1 MNQRNILG
9 RLLLFFMLLNVSML
23 QAQTHFTPAF
33 VGNGVDHMNIKITT
47 ATISGVALAAG
58 DEIAVYDGAI
68 CCGTILLTQP
78 ISLSNPASFG
88 LIAASKEDAG
98 QSNGYTAGHTIVF
111 KIWDKSASTE
121 YEKITP
127 GFINPVNGLPTT
139 AIPYTVNGS
148 AFVNLKVN
156 FPPVANAGSDRMV
169 NENSAV
175 TLDGSVSSDPEG
187 DAMTYIWT
195 APVGIT
201 LSSSTASKPTFSAP
215 EVSQNTPYTFSLVV
229 SDGVTS
235 SEMDQVIITV
245 QNVNKLPIAN
255 AGVDQTVNEGDLVTL
270 DGSASS
276 DADGQSLTY
285 SWTAPEGITL
295 STETTS
301 KPTFTTPQVAQDTP
315 YTFSLVVN
323 DGTENALVDQVVVTV
338 KQVNKYPTASAGVDQ
353 MIDEGATVTLDGSA
367 SSDPDGDALTYTWTA
382 PAGIT
387 LSSSTVA
394 KPTFTTPE
402 ASRDSI
408 YTFTLTVNDGLATSQ
423 PDTIKVTVINIFEP
437 TAHFQIVWT
446 GNGTDHMNINVVTAT
461 LDGFNLEPNDEIG
474 VFDGEKCVGARKV
487 IKTISSSSI
496 LQIAVSADG
505 GDGKGYKAGDTIT
518 YRVFDNGKN
527 KETSIL
533 TATYHDQNP
542 TWKTD
547 GKFAIGASA
556 FVDLRALTTEVQQLS
571 LKAGWNMM
579 AFKVIPESLNLESV
593 IQPLIASDKVK
604 KMMDEAGRTIEN
616 WGIFGGWNN
625 QIGQL
630 SQTEG
635 YKINVATDTMFSL
648 SGPKVSLPLE
658 VSLIPGWN
666 IIPWSAMTEMDAKT
680 CFQPLVN
687 AGLLYKVMDE
697 SGNSLE
703 YWGAEL
709 GWINNIGALKPGKGY
724 MVNVTN
730 NATVTIYES
739 QLRSVQVS
747 AQILASSHFQRV
759 YTGNGID
766 HMNINLVDLKGSGL
780 MEGDEIGIFDGDK
793 CVGAAMIG
801 ADQVDANIMSIPV
814 SRDDGLSVLSN
825 GFTPGNTMTLKG
837 LRSGNEAPLYI
848 EPIEKGSLKFTI
860 GGSLF
865 ARLHKTPTYL
875 SRLSVNGLSFI
886 ASPNPFAKEV
896 SISLNASINQQV
908 NISLYDLTGKKI
920 KLLLD
925 EWVEG
930 NRAVTWDGTDQ
941 LGSKVVAGV
950 YLCKINDEVVRLVF
964 KGY

>member
-1 MNQRNILG
+1 MNQSNLPG
-9 RLLLFFMLLNVSML
+9 RLLLFFMFLNVSML

-68 CCGTILLTQP
+68 CSGSVVLTQP

-88 LIAASKEDAG
+88 LIAASKADAG

-121 YEKITP
+121 YGKVTP
-127 GFINPVNGLPTT
+127 GFINPVDGQPMS

-169 NENSAV
+169 NENSDV
-175 TLDGSVSSDPEG
+175 TLDGSASSDPEG
-187 DAMTYIWT
+187 DALTYTWT
-195 APVGIT
+195 APADIT
-201 LSSSTASKPTFSAP
+201 LSSLTAAKPTFTAP
-215 EVSQNTPYTFSLVV
+215 EVTQNTLYTFSLMV
-229 SDGVTS
+229 SDGVTNS
-235 SEMDQVIITV
+235 VVDQVIITML
-245 QNVNKLPIAN
+245 NVNKLPIAN

-285 SWTAPEGITL
+285 VWTAPDGITL
-295 STETTS
+295 SSATTS
-301 KPTFTTPQVAQDTP
+301 KPTFTAPQVAQDTP

-323 DGTENALVDQVVVTV
+323 DGTANALVDQVVITV
-338 KQVNKYPTASAGVDQ
+338 KQVNKYPTANAGVDQ
-353 MIDEGATVTLDGSA
+353 TVNEGATVTLDGSA

-382 PAGIT
+382 PTGII

-394 KPTFTTPE
+394 KPTFTAPE
-402 ASRDSI
+402 ASQDII

-446 GNGTDHMNINVVTAT
+446 GNGTDHMYINVVTAT
-461 LDGFNLEPNDEIG
+461 LDGINLEPNDEIG

-487 IKTISSSSI
+487 IKTISLGSI
-496 LQIAVSADG
+496 LQIAVSADA

-518 YRVFDNGKN
+518 YRIFDNGKN
-527 KETSIL
+527 KETAIL
-533 TATYHDQNP
+533 TATYYNQNP

-547 GKFAIGASA
+547 GKFTIGAST
-556 FVDLRALTTEVQQLS
+556 FVDLMALTKEIQQLS

-579 AFKVIPESLNLESV
+579 AFQVIPESLNLISV
-593 IQPLIASDKVK
+593 IQPLITSVNFK
-604 KMMDEAGRTIEN
+604 KMMDESGNAIEN

-635 YKINVATDTMFSL
+635 YKINVVSDIL
-648 SGPKVSLPLE
+648 LPLYGPKVSLPLE
-658 VSLIPGWN
+658 VSLTPGWN
-666 IIPWSAMTEMDAKT
+666 IIPWSAMTELNAMT
-680 CFQPLVN
+680 CFQSLVN

-703 YWGAEL
+703 YWSAEL

-724 MVNVTN
+724 LVYVTN
-730 NATVTIYES
+730 FATLTIYES
-739 QLRSVQVS
+739 QLRSVRAS
-747 AQILASSHFQRV
+747 AQIIAPSHFKPV
-759 YTGNGID
+759 FTGNGID
-766 HMNINLVDLKGSGL
+766 HMNINLVDLKGSGM

-793 CVGAAMIG
+793 CVGAALIG
-801 ADQVDANIMSIPV
+801 ADQVDANILSIPV
-814 SRDDGLSVLSN
+814 SCDDGLSTLPD

-837 LRSGNEAPLYI
+837 YRSGNEAPLYI
-848 EPIEKGSLKFTI
+848 EPIEKASLKFNV

-865 ARLHKTPTYL
+865 GRLHKTPTYL
-875 SRLSVNGLSFI
+875 SSLSVNGFSFI
-886 ASPNPFAKEV
+886 ASPNPFTKEV
-896 SISLNASINQQV
+896 SIRINTTGNQQV
-908 NISLYDLTGKKI
+908 NVSLYDLTGKKI
-920 KLLLD
+920 KVLLD
-925 EWVEG
+925 ELVEG
-930 NRAVTWDGTDQ
+930 NRTVTWDGTDQ
-941 LGSKVVAGV
+941 QGNKVVAGV
-950 YLCKINDEVVRLVF
+950 YLCKINEEVVRLVF